1 MIREHGDNRLDRRK
15 VVAELMR
22 DRGQLLVVTGL
33 GSAAYDLMATGDDM
47 RNFYLWGAMGGAA
60 MIGLGLALARPDARV
75 AVITGDGEQLMGL
88 GALATIG
95 AAAPANLTLV
105 VLDNQHYGETGMQ
118 SSHTGRGIDLSRVAL
133 ACGFVRAENVTDMAG
148 VATLRDRLHTGQGP
162 DLACVQIAPDSP
174 ARVLPPRDG
183 VEVKN
188 RFRRHLGLETI

>member
-1 MIREHGDNRLDRRK
+1 MTAEQGHNRLDRRK
-15 VVAELMR
+15 VVAALMQ
-22 DRGQLLVVTGL
+22 DRGELLVVTGL

-75 AVITGDGEQLMGL
+75 VVVTGDGEQLMGL

-118 SSHTGRGIDLSRVAL
+118 SSHTGRGTDLSGVAR
-133 ACGFVRAENVTDMAG
+133 ACGFAWASSLSDMTG
-148 VATLRDRLHTGQGP
+148 IETLRERLHSGHGP
-162 DLACVQIAPDSP
+162 GLACVQIAADSP
-174 ARVLPPRDG
+174 TRVLPPRDG
-183 VEVKN
+183 VELKN
-188 RFRRHLGLETI
+188 RFRRQLGLETI